1 MGRISYYNRE
11 TDEVTY
17 EFLGRTTRASGLTP
31 YVTAKPIP
39 AKLKSSVNW
48 IHSPHYNGPLELL
61 TAEVVKIEQRVV
73 DVVEVI

>member
-1 MGRISYYNRE
+1 MGRITYFNKVTGE
-11 TDEVTY
+11 TKY
-17 EFLGRTTRASGLTP
+17 EFLSRSTKASGKTP

-39 AKLKSSVNW
+39 NKLKSSVNW
-48 IHSPHYNGPLELL
+48 IHGPHYTGPLQVI